1 MTNIVSDQGD
11 RTALSK
17 AKQDVVTFS
26 QKWGYEPI
34 ELSRFKSKFHKL
46 FFTESII
53 KKITRKMHAG
63 DILLLQYP
71 TYLGPRFENKLIHEI
86 HEIGAKVVIIIHD
99 LDSMRF
105 DDTPQTLSSEI
116 DELNAVDFVIS
127 DNSNMTDLLY
137 THGLKTKTSELEI
150 FDYFHN
156 EKIYDKEYSNDFI
169 NFAGNLNKSK
179 FLFDKVNNFT
189 LNLFGSWDSHGDVP
203 ENIIYNGSL
212 PSNKLISKLNKGYGL
227 VWDGESSQSMVG
239 TGGLYLKY
247 NNPHKTSLY
256 LSSGLPV
263 IIWSDAALA
272 KFVKINNV
280 GITVDSLSDVSEKIK
295 QITQVDYDIM
305 AHNAKRIS
313 QKLTNGYFLKRSLE
327 KSEDYILNQ
336 K

>member
-1 MTNIVSDQGD
+1 
-11 RTALSK
+11 
-17 AKQDVVTFS
+17 
-26 QKWGYEPI
+26 
-34 ELSRFKSKFHKL
+34 
-46 FFTESII
+46 
-53 KKITRKMHAG
+53 
-63 DILLLQYP
+63 
-71 TYLGPRFENKLIHEI
+71 
-86 HEIGAKVVIIIHD
+86 
-99 LDSMRF
+99 
-105 DDTPQTLSSEI
+105 
-116 DELNAVDFVIS
+116 
-127 DNSNMTDLLY
+127 
-137 THGLKTKTSELEI
+137 
-150 FDYFHN
+150 
-156 EKIYDKEYSNDFI
+156 
-169 NFAGNLNKSK
+169 
-179 FLFDKVNNFT
+179 
-189 LNLFGSWDSHGDVP
+189 
-203 ENIIYNGSL
+203 
-212 PSNKLISKLNKGYGL
+212 
-227 VWDGESSQSMVG
+227 MVG